1 VSVAE
6 AAHRTSRPGRTVA
19 LWIAFLIVIAAGIGL
34 AWIGAG
40 SLRPIVTESGL
51 QFRTIKSGH
60 GAAIGHDDAALMDY
74 ILTSDDGTVLDSSES
89 HGGAQPF
96 AMDQVFPGFAEA
108 MTRMQEG
115 GEYRFTM
122 PQKLA
127 FGSSPPPPNFP
138 KNSALTFEVR
148 VRKIVR
154 GGAQMLQQMQQMQ
167 AQQQQQQQQQQA
179 PSQ

>member
-1 VSVAE
+1 VSTAE
-6 AAHRTSRPGRTVA
+6 AAHRPPRTGRAVA
-19 LWIAFLIVIAAGIGL
+19 LWIGFLLVIAAGVGL
-34 AWIGAG
+34 AWAGAG
-40 SLRPIVTESGL
+40 SLRPVISASGL

-60 GAAIGHDDAALMDY
+60 GDVIGHDDAALMDY

-108 MTRMQEG
+108 MTKMQEG

-127 FGSSPPPPNFP
+127 FGSGPPPPNFP

-148 VRKIVR
+148 VRKVVR
-154 GGAQMLQQMQQMQ
+154 GGAAMLQQMQQMQ
-167 AQQQQQQQQQQA
+167 AQQQQQQQA
-179 PSQ
+179 PAQ

>member
-1 VSVAE
+1 MSVAE
-6 AAHRTSRPGRTVA
+6 AAHRPARTGRGVA
-19 LWIAFLIVIAAGIGL
+19 LFIGFLIVIAAGIGL
-34 AWIGAG
+34 AWAGAG
-40 SLRPIVTESGL
+40 SLRPTVTASGL
-51 QFRTIKSGH
+51 QFRTIKAGH
-60 GAAIGHDDAALMDY
+60 GDPIAHDDAALMDY

-127 FGSSPPPPNFP
+127 FGASPPPPNFP

-148 VRKIVR
+148 VRKVVR
-154 GGAQMLQQMQQMQ
+154 GGAAMLQQMQQMQ
-167 AQQQQQQQQQQA
+167 AQQQQQPPSQA
-179 PSQ
+179 PQQ

>member
-6 AAHRTSRPGRTVA
+6 AAHRPARGGRTVA
-19 LWIAFLIVIAAGIGL
+19 LWIGFLILIAAGVGL
-34 AWIGAG
+34 AWAGAG
-40 SLRPIVTESGL
+40 SLRPSVSASGL
-51 QFRTIKSGH
+51 QFRTIKAGH
-60 GAAIGHDDAALMDY
+60 GAVIAHEDAALMDY

-108 MTRMQEG
+108 MTKMQEG

-127 FGSSPPPPNFP
+127 FGSGPPPPNFP
-138 KNSALTFEVR
+138 KNSNLTFEVR
-148 VRKIVR
+148 VRKVVR

-167 AQQQQQQQQQQA
+167 AAQQQQQQQA
-179 PSQ
+179 PQQ